1 MKKNGFTLIELV
13 MVIII
18 LGILAA
24 VAIPKF
30 FDLQSKAKESAE
42 LGVVGSVKAGI
53 HNYYAKHAIDNPGD
67 QSTNHWPT
75 QLDGVETGT
84 SCSTTN
90 PCFGAVLEQGGITS
104 GDWSKTGAASWT
116 GPNGTSYSYS
126 AADGSFK

>member
-30 FDLQSKAKESAE
+30 FDLQTKAKAAAE
-42 LGVVGSVKAGI
+42 QGVVGSVRAGI
-53 HNYYAKHAIDNPGD
+53 HNYYAKHAVDNPGD
-67 QSTNHWPT
+67 QATSHWPAT
-75 QLDGVETGT
+75 LDGLSSGT
-84 SCSTTN
+84 TCSTTN
-90 PCFGAVLEQGGITS
+90 PCFVNVLEQGGITS
-104 GDWSKTGAASWT
+104 SDWSKTGEASWT

>member
-30 FDLQSKAKESAE
+30 FDLQSKAKAAAE
-42 LGVVGSVKAGI
+42 QGVVGGVRAGI
-53 HNYYAKHAIDNPGD
+53 HNYYAKDAINNPGAAEA
-67 QSTNHWPT
+67 SHWPT
-75 QLDGVETGT
+75 ELDGLASGT
-84 SCSTTN
+84 TCSSTT
-90 PCFGAVLEQGGITS
+90 PCFVNVLEQGGITS
-104 GDWSKTGAASWT
+104 GDWSKSGATAWT
-116 GPNGTSYSYS
+116 GPNGTVYSYS